1 MDQLEEAIAAYQ
13 EPLFRFAALRTGSR
27 ADAEDIVQDAFL
39 KFALARAP
47 VVQPKAYLFRCVAN
61 GCCDLRR
68 RHVYRE
74 EIRPQMAASEAEDPL
89 PAEAKRIDSLLGS
102 LPPEQ
107 ADVIRLHTFGSLR
120 FTEIAEVLD
129 CPVTTVK
136 SRFRYGIDKLKN
148 VLKH

>member
-68 RHVYRE
+68 RYVCRE

-107 ADVIRLHTFGSLR
+107 ADVIR

>member
-1 MDQLEEAIAAYQ
+1 
-13 EPLFRFAALRTGSR
+13 
-27 ADAEDIVQDAFL
+27 
-39 KFALARAP
+39 
-47 VVQPKAYLFRCVAN
+47 
-61 GCCDLRR
+61 
-68 RHVYRE
+68 
-74 EIRPQMAASEAEDPL
+74 MAASEAEDPL

>member
-1 MDQLEEAIAAYQ
+1 MAQLEEAIAAYHEQ
-13 EPLFRFAALRTGSR
+13 LFRFAALRTGSR

-39 KFALARAP
+39 KFAVARVP
-47 VVQPKAYLFRCVAN
+47 VAQPKAYLYRCVAN

-68 RHVYRE
+68 RHVRHE
-74 EIRPQMAASEAEDPL
+74 EIGPQIAAPETEDPL
-89 PAEAKRIDSLLGS
+89 SAEAKRIDSLLGS

-148 VLKH
+148 VLQH

>member
-1 MDQLEEAIAAYQ
+1 M
-13 EPLFRFAALRTGSR
+13 
-27 ADAEDIVQDAFL
+27 QDAFL

-61 GCCDLRR
+61 GCCDLRAGGMSAAR
-68 RHVYRE
+68 RSVR
-74 EIRPQMAASEAEDPL
+74 RWL
-89 PAEAKRIDSLLGS
+89 PPKRKTRSLLKRNAS
-102 LPPEQ
+102 
-107 ADVIRLHTFGSLR
+107 IRCSAACRPNRRMLSASHTFGSLR

>member
-1 MDQLEEAIAAYQ
+1 MTQLEEVIAAYQ

-39 KFALARAP
+39 KFAVARVP
-47 VVQPKAYLFRCVAN
+47 IICPKAYLFRCVAN

-68 RHVYRE
+68 RQVRLE
-74 EIRPQMAASEAEDPL
+74 EIPPQMAATDTEDPL
-89 PAEAKRIDSLLGS
+89 PAEAKRLDSLLAG
-102 LPPEQ
+102 LPSEQ

-136 SRFRYGIDKLKN
+136 SRFRYGIEKLKN
-148 VLKH
+148 VLKP